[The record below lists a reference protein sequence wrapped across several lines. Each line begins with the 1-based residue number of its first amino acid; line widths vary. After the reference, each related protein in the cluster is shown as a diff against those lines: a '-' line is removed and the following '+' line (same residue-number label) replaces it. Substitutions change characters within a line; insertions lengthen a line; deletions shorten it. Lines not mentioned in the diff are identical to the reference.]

1 MGRMLGVSGQALA
14 WALAALFWGWTFWA
28 CAGEWQHTDAYSY
41 GSLVPLLGGYFF
53 WRRWQELV
61 PVRISPRAAGLAW
74 GVIALAAFLA
84 GPVELIRQTPF
95 YWRPVLWM
103 MGILS
108 VGVTLAAAFLSG
120 GKVGMRGM
128 IFAAFF
134 PLVSIPWV
142 GIWEIQTTVR
152 LQGWVALA
160 TGEILNWLG
169 VAAEVNG
176 KTIRVSGC
184 VLGVEEACSG
194 LQSLQSALMVALAGG
209 EVFRS
214 GLGRRVGLL
223 ICAAAVAV
231 GGNLVRAVT
240 LGTIGDRLGPE
251 QVEHWHNLLGMG
263 ILVAVVLAV
272 WWLASRSGVAREAEQ
287 SRNQKGP
294 LSRQGR
300 WMGIVVLLW
309 LLGVA
314 GFVRFWYSKGE
325 DSTVTAVLTLRE
337 GVEQEEV
344 PKSVIDTL
352 RPDRGEYFHWGK
364 ISGYH
369 FWWSPGRG
377 KANPFG
383 HRPEHCMPGAGWTIT
398 GERSDFVTEIDGQK
412 TVWSVIPFERPD
424 QKAVMLWA
432 NWMDGQPL
440 DPKEYDRLRE
450 MYFHKDRTLEF
461 VQRRISS
468 FPFELA
474 ACLIPGEKPDSEEM
488 TRIVRSLFQASASE
502 PGSRTS
508 PVRDKLTK

>member
-1 MGRMLGVSGQALA
+1 MVQRLGISGQALA

-61 PVRISPRAAGLAW
+61 PVRISGRDAALAW
-74 GVIALAAFLA
+74 GLIGLAVFLA
-84 GPVELIRQTPF
+84 GPIEMIRQTPF

-108 VGVTLAAAFLSG
+108 VGVTMAAAFLSG
-120 GKVGMRGM
+120 GRAGLRGM
-128 IFAAFF
+128 VFAALF

-142 GIWEIQTTVR
+142 GIWEIQTTLR
-152 LQGWVALA
+152 LQGWVAVA

-176 KTIRVSGC
+176 KTIRVAGC

-194 LQSLQSALMVALAGG
+194 LQSLQAALMVALAGG

-214 GLGRRVGLL
+214 SVRRRVGLL
-223 ICAAAVAV
+223 LCAAAVAV
-231 GGNLVRAVT
+231 GGNLIRAVS
-240 LGTIGDRLGPE
+240 LGMIGGRSGSE
-251 QVEHWHNLLGMG
+251 EVEHWHNFLGMG
-263 ILVAVVLAV
+263 IMVAVVLAV
-272 WWLASRSGVAREAEQ
+272 WWMASRAGVHHPPQ
-287 SRNQKGP
+287 SSDAKEGP
-294 LSRQGR
+294 ILHQGR
-300 WMGIVVLLW
+300 WAGILALVW

-314 GFVRFWYSKGE
+314 GFVRYWYSKGVDE
-325 DSTVTAVLTLRE
+325 NAASVLVLRDAVVKERI
-337 GVEQEEV
+337 
-344 PKSVIDTL
+344 PKSVVDML
-352 RPDRGEYFHWGK
+352 RPEEGDYFHWGK
-364 ISGYH
+364 VSGYH

-383 HRPEHCMPGAGWTIT
+383 HRPEHCMPGAGWTISGQT
-398 GERSDFVTEIDGQK
+398 EDFITEIDGQR

-440 DPKEYDRLRE
+440 EPKEYDRLRE

-461 VQRRISS
+461 VRRRISS
-468 FPFELA
+468 FSFELA
-474 ACLIPGEKPDSEEM
+474 ACLIPGEKPEPEEM
-488 TRIVRSLFQASASE
+488 ARIVRTIFQGKTGE
-502 PGSRTS
+502 PSGRTS
-508 PVRDKLTK
+508 PIRDKLSQ

>member
-1 MGRMLGVSGQALA
+1 MVQRLGISGQALA

-61 PVRISPRAAGLAW
+61 PVRISDREAGLAW
-74 GVIALAAFLA
+74 AVIGLAVFFA
-84 GPVELIRQTPF
+84 GPVELVRQTPF
-95 YWRPVLWM
+95 YWRPLLWM
-103 MGILS
+103 MGILA
-108 VGVTLAAAFLSG
+108 VGVTWAAAFLTG
-120 GKVGMRGM
+120 GRAGWRGM
-128 IFAAFF
+128 VFAGLF

-142 GIWEIQTTVR
+142 GVWEIQTTVR
-152 LQGWVALA
+152 LQGWVAMT

-176 KTIRVSGC
+176 KTIRVAGC

-214 GLGRRVGLL
+214 SLRRRAGLL

-231 GGNLVRAVT
+231 GGNLIRAVT
-240 LGTIGDRLGPE
+240 LGLIGGHSGPE
-251 QVEHWHNLLGMG
+251 EVEHWHNLLGMG
-263 ILVAVVLAV
+263 IMVAVVLAV
-272 WWLASRSGVAREAEQ
+272 WWMASR
-287 SRNQKGP
+287 KGMP
-294 LSRQGR
+294 RAMSNLPEVEGPVLRQGR
-300 WMGIVVLLW
+300 WVGVMALCW

-314 GFVRFWYSKGE
+314 GFVRFWYSKGVE
-325 DSTVTAVLTLRE
+325 ENSTATLSLRE
-337 GVEQEEV
+337 EVEKEEV
-344 PKSVIDTL
+344 PKAVVDTL
-352 RPDRGEYFHWGK
+352 RPEKGEYFHFGK

-383 HRPEHCMPGAGWTIT
+383 HRPEHCMPGAGWTISGPT
-398 GERSDFVTEIDGQK
+398 SDFVAEIDGQR

-440 DPKEYDRLRE
+440 EPKEYDRLRE
-450 MYFHKDRTLEF
+450 MYFQKDRTLEF

-474 ACLIPGEKPDSEEM
+474 ACLIPGEKPDTDEM
-488 TRIVRSLFQASASE
+488 TRIVRSLFHGKAAE
-502 PGSRTS
+502 PDSRES
-508 PVRDKLTK
+508 SVQDKLSK